1 MREEKQLCNL
11 HVLETSHHF
20 MQLTAYMPFIYMNV
34 KGNDSELLKFEGNGD
49 RKKSL

>member
-20 MQLTAYMPFIYMNV
+20 MRLTAYMPFIYQA
-34 KGNDSELLKFEGNGD
+34 
-49 RKKSL
+49 SLQIFTSSYFI

>member
-20 MQLTAYMPFIYMNV
+20 IQLTCPSFI
-34 KGNDSELLKFEGNGD
+34 KHLFKF
-49 RKKSL
+49 SLALILYECER